1 MILLILWKKT
11 TKKQNQ
17 KQILMTIDDKLK
29 NLSKNVNKNE
39 LNELSKK
46 VKATSKKDKQK
57 IW

>member
-1 MILLILWKKT
+1 MKKT

-17 KQILMTIDDKLK
+17 KQILMTFDDKLK

-46 VKATSKKDKQK
+46 VKATSEKDKQK
-57 IW
+57 I

>member
-1 MILLILWKKT
+1 MKKT

-17 KQILMTIDDKLK
+17 KQILMTFDDKLK

-46 VKATSKKDKQK
+46 VKATSEKDKEK
-57 IW
+57 I

>member
-1 MILLILWKKT
+1 MKKT

-46 VKATSKKDKQK
+46 VKATSEKDKEK
-57 IW
+57 I